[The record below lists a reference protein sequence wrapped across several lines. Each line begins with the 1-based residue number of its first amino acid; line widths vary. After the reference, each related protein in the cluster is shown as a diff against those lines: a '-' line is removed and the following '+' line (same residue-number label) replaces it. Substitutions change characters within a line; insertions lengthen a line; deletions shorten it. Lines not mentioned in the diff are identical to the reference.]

1 MANSLELHIGF
12 NSLQQL
18 IINYSKKKMTNQQS
32 ADVVIITALD
42 KERDAVRRYLDA
54 PEKVQ
59 IKNRTVYKS
68 NLRHNNAESSYQ
80 VVLLCLNNMGSVT
93 AGIATTQAID
103 VWNPSLIILV
113 GITGGIE
120 NGDERYLG
128 DLIAAEQIVGY
139 ESGKLTDAGA
149 ERRFEVLRSTPAFLE
164 AARNFPDEKWVLAP
178 TVQRPDGKDGRVIP
192 KIHWGVVAS
201 GEKVIAD
208 TKTVPE
214 LQNHWAKLAGIEMEG
229 YGTALAAYTAESRPE
244 FFMVKGICDWANP
257 KKNDEWQ
264 EYAAD
269 VAATFVVNLL
279 KSKPFFSQSDDGI
292 TANDESPRLVA
303 RRRLKDLLPAQF
315 NDILFLYDVPDEYLS
330 ITAPQMTQIS
340 ELIKYALQQEGEQL
354 TQLLEVITQVCGKV

>member
-1 MANSLELHIGF
+1 ME
-12 NSLQQL
+12 
-18 IINYSKKKMTNQQS
+18 KQQS
-32 ADVVIITALD
+32 ADVVIITALE
-42 KERDAVRRYLDA
+42 KERDAVLRYLDA
-54 PEKVQ
+54 PQKVQ
-59 IKNRTVYKS
+59 TKNRIVYKS
-68 NLRHNNAESSYQ
+68 NLRHDNAESFYQ
-80 VVLLCLNNMGSVT
+80 VVLLCQGKMGNVA

-120 NGDERYLG
+120 NGNERYLG

-149 ERRFEVLRSTPAFLE
+149 ERRYDVLRSTHAIVD

-178 TVQRPDGKDGRVIP
+178 TIRRPDGKDGRVIP
-192 KIHWGVVAS
+192 KIHWGIVAS

-257 KKNDEWQ
+257 VKNDEWQ
-264 EYAAD
+264 KYAAD
-269 VAATFVVNLL
+269 VAAVYIVNFLKNKVFISIHDRHQTEIKIPRHYSGKIKIQLCRKLGLDWQDLADYFEIPPYRRSQFSKGLECQAIWEWLEERNKLYSLKEALDFLERQDLVELL
-279 KSKPFFSQSDDGI
+279 NAD
-292 TANDESPRLVA
+292 T
-303 RRRLKDLLPAQF
+303 
-315 NDILFLYDVPDEYLS
+315 
-330 ITAPQMTQIS
+330 
-340 ELIKYALQQEGEQL
+340 
-354 TQLLEVITQVCGKV
+354 